1 MGNPFERGIFRRF
14 VDAVEA
20 GDVAFEGERGEV
32 LARLYHIEHGL
43 HALHGKLD
51 HIYARIETMDT
62 HVKGLS
68 DAVNLLVT
76 AVNTTTSTI
85 TQSLANLSTAIDNED
100 ADEIDRNKTAI
111 MNAVGS
117 LNTANAAIA
126 AAHKPVAATLG
137 VQATPASTVA
147 GTDTSNTQTAQD
159 QAAQSGLTDQSGAK
173 VAGAAEAPGAD
184 SSTLQK

>member
-20 GDVAFEGERGEV
+20 GDVAFDGERGEV

-51 HIYARIETMDT
+51 HLYARIETMDT

-85 TQSLANLSTAIDNED
+85 SQEVANLTQAISNED
-100 ADEIDRNKTAI
+100 AAAIDAATTNI
-111 MNAVGS
+111 MNAVGQLQS
-117 LNTANAAIA
+117 ANATIA

-137 VQATPASTVA
+137 VQATPASTVV
-147 GTDTSNTQTAQD
+147 GDGSNTQTAQD

-173 VAGAAEAPGAD
+173 VAGVAEVPGAD
-184 SSTLQK
+184 SGTSQK